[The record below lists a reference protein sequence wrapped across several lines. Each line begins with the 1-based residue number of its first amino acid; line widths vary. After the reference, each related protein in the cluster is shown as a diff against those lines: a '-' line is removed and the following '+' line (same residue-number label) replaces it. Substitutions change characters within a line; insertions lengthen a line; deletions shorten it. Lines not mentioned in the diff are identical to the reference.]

1 MKLERTNRRV
11 LREEIL
17 AGIAGASARKHGSK
31 NRGSGGESI
40 TIFFE
45 FSNVRDGEN
54 VAMKECLALASNGR
68 TRKLSSAQELWLYFM
83 MVSWKDLIKSI
94 S

>member
-17 AGIAGASARKHGSK
+17 AGIAGASAREHGGK

-40 TIFFE
+40 TIFLVFE
-45 FSNVRDGEN
+45 RSRWEN
-54 VAMKECLALASNGR
+54 VAMKERLALASNGR